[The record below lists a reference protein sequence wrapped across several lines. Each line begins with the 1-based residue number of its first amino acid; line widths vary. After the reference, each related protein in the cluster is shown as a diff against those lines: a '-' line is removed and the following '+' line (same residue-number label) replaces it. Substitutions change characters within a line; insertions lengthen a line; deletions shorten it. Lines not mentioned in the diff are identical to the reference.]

1 MNVYETITQ
10 RLMEQL
16 EHGTVPWQQP
26 WNHTAGL
33 PRNLLSQKAYRGIN
47 VWLLASAG
55 YTSPYWL
62 TYRQAAEIGGHV
74 RKGEHGTPVV
84 FWKFLERGDESQ
96 DGEETDNQTRRV
108 PLPPL
113 YSLFYTPQCE
123 LPRRFHAFLQIDT
136 APRADTQRQI
146 ETCEQIV
153 ARMPQRP
160 ALQHGEAR
168 AYYRPAVDTV
178 KMPAR
183 SLFPKIEHYYS
194 ILFHELTHST
204 GHASRLDRATLRDLL
219 AFG

>member
-62 TYRQAAEIGGHV
+62 TYRQAQEIGGHV

-84 FWKFLERGDESQ
+84 FWKVLERGEESQ
-96 DGEETDNQTRRV
+96 DGEATDTHSRRG
-108 PLPPL
+108 PP
-113 YSLFYTPQCE
+113 S
-123 LPRRFHAFLQIDT
+123 RREAAFQ
-136 APRADTQRQI
+136 P
-146 ETCEQIV
+146 
-153 ARMPQRP
+153 PQR
-160 ALQHGEAR
+160 AA
-168 AYYRPAVDTV
+168 
-178 KMPAR
+178 
-183 SLFPKIEHYYS
+183 
-194 ILFHELTHST
+194 HE
-204 GHASRLDRATLRDLL
+204 DQQ
-219 AFG
+219 